1 MRELCVQ
8 LERTKESL
16 TRQLASLSVTQEQRQ
31 QELADILT
39 ERDLL
44 KQQVREEIT
53 TLTPDMICQLV
64 RRFPLSLHF
73 SILINKDK

>member
-1 MRELCVQ
+1 MRELCLQ

-16 TRQLASLSVTQEQRQ
+16 TRQLSSLSVTQEQRQ
-31 QELADILT
+31 QELVDIIA

-53 TLTPDMICQLV
+53 TLTQDMISQLV
-64 RRFPLSLHF
+64 SQ
-73 SILINKDK
+73 

>member
-31 QELADILT
+31 HELADILT

-53 TLTPDMICQLV
+53 T
-64 RRFPLSLHF
+64 
-73 SILINKDK
+73 